1 MRPVDERLYTLGAIA
16 AVLFVL
22 VVFVLIAFARYRRA
36 VRQAREAT
44 HVDESAGREA
54 YLGAAAESADDV
66 FAIHTVGAAPP
77 AAPVAD
83 VRVAGPRPTPFEIPE
98 VHRVRTS
105 EALAAGSEA
114 HGMVEPIEETLLE
127 PVVTP
132 RVHAEPAE
140 PAPVPA
146 PEPEPEPA
154 PAPVPEPEPTPAP
167 EPEPVPAPEPEPEPT
182 PAPEPEPEP
191 EPESDTYSLAAE
203 LEQLMATAGQA
214 PLMSAEQHQAAIA
227 PQAPVGELGVP
238 DAAAFRPLAPMPSLG
253 QALSS
258 AAETTV
264 PDVPTPAEPLAE
276 APTEPVSPPPAETPS
291 DIPDYQLV
299 APVELHFTAGEG
311 RVGVKSGTR
320 TYDEFQRLASILL
333 GDLFKARGW

>member
-146 PEPEPEPA
+146 PEPEPEP
-154 PAPVPEPEPTPAP
+154 TPA
-167 EPEPVPAPEPEPEPT
+167 
-182 PAPEPEPEP
+182 PEP